1 MALIYGIWWTSE
13 KMSLSY
19 LAGRVF
25 KSARDSSFYGWYV
38 LIWLAGL
45 LAILRLT
52 PTSGFLAAFF
62 AWLALY
68 RLQDL
73 LFGTIGDAFQF
84 RTFEGSGTSK
94 VVLAIVNIV
103 QIVTIFAIAF
113 LVFTPRTA
121 FSPAAPPSRFGHFYL
136 SWSTLPSLGSGF
148 TAETLRARVLVMS
161 ESAAGIVVTVIALGR
176 FLGTEST
183 AARTAGAGTAAA
195 GAGTGTAEAKA
206 VTAGAGAATAAAIT
220 ARRPRLSTVG
230 AVGEVLG
237 MLAGLAT
244 LFAGLA
250 AVIGPHYYPAAPG
263 YPFRLTV
270 HTWGWILLA
279 LGALLFAAGV
289 MALCGLRVSRLV
301 GTGLAVLTGIAG
313 FVFLPYAL
321 AWSILIVALSV
332 IAIAARLIPD

>member
-13 KMSLSY
+13 KFSLSY

-25 KSARDSSFYGWYV
+25 RSARDSSFYGWYV

-52 PTSGFLAAFF
+52 PRSGFLAVFF
-62 AWLALY
+62 AWSALY
-68 RLQDL
+68 RLQDM
-73 LFGTIGDAFQF
+73 LFGTLGDAFQF
-84 RTFEGSGTSK
+84 RVFEGSGTSK

-121 FSPAAPPSRFGHFYL
+121 FSTAAPPSRFGHFYL
-136 SWSTLPSLGSGF
+136 SWSTLPPLGSGF
-148 TAETLRARVLVMS
+148 MAETFRSRVLVMS
-161 ESAAGIVVTVIALGR
+161 ESAAGVVVSVVALSR
-176 FLGTEST
+176 FLSTEST
-183 AARTAGAGTAAA
+183 AAPAG
-195 GAGTGTAEAKA
+195 
-206 VTAGAGAATAAAIT
+206 VRAATAAAIT
-220 ARRPRLSTVG
+220 VRRPQLTTVG

-289 MALCGLRVSRLV
+289 LALCGLRISRLV
-301 GTGLAVLTGIAG
+301 GTGLAALTGIAG

-332 IAIAARLIPD
+332 IAIAARLVPD

>member
-1 MALIYGIWWTSE
+1 V
-13 KMSLSY
+13 SLSY
-19 LAGRVF
+19 LARRVF
-25 KSARDSSFYGWYV
+25 RSAGDSSFYGWYV

-52 PTSGFLAAFF
+52 PRSGFLAVFF
-62 AWLALY
+62 AWSALY

-73 LFGTIGDAFQF
+73 LFGTLGDAFQF
-84 RTFEGSGTSK
+84 HEFKGSGTSK

-136 SWSTLPSLGSGF
+136 SWSTLPPLGSGF
-148 TAETLRARVLVMS
+148 MAETFRSRVLVMS
-161 ESAAGIVVTVIALGR
+161 ESAAGIVVTVVALSR
-176 FLGTEST
+176 FLSTEST
-183 AARTAGAGTAAA
+183 TVP
-195 GAGTGTAEAKA
+195 TAEAEA
-206 VTAGAGAATAAAIT
+206 ATAGVRAATAAANT
-220 ARRPRLSTVG
+220 VRRPRLSTVG

-289 MALCGLRVSRLV
+289 LALLGLRISRLV
-301 GTGLAVLTGIAG
+301 RTGLAGLTGIAG

-321 AWSILIVALSV
+321 TWSILIVALSV

>member
-1 MALIYGIWWTSE
+1 MALIYGLWWTSE
-13 KMSLSY
+13 KVSLSY

-52 PTSGFLAAFF
+52 PTSWFLAVFF

-121 FSPAAPPSRFGHFYL
+121 FSPAVPPSRFGHFYL
-136 SWSTLPSLGSGF
+136 SWSTLPPLGSGF
-148 TAETLRARVLVMS
+148 MAETLRARVLVMS

-176 FLGTEST
+176 FLSTERT
-183 AARTAGAGTAAA
+183 AARPAGAGPAVA
-195 GAGTGTAEAKA
+195 GAGTGTAEAEA
-206 VTAGAGAATAAAIT
+206 ARAGAGAATAAAIT

-289 MALCGLRVSRLV
+289 VALCGLRVSRLV
-301 GTGLAVLTGIAG
+301 GTGLAVLTGTAG